1 MGAERPILRPPYCA
15 ILLYRVAWRRC
26 FGFNL
31 LHLGWI
37 DYIYLVVEPTHLK
50 HMLVKLGNLPQIG
63 VENEKIFETTTY
75 RYVYFMSI
83 YHDNDP
89 RSPLKIRRTLTMIID
104 LWHLTRYT
112 WVGFCST
119 NLKHMSP
126 IGSFPQVGVN
136 TKKWNHHPVIPF
148 PSPLPHSVPGFNHP
162 VPWLWVTFFRS
173 LEFWWETFLSM
184 ASLKKS
190 VDFWTLAFT
199 SWDLLKTLKG

>member
-1 MGAERPILRPPYCA
+1 MGAQRPIFRPPYCA

-37 DYIYLVVEPTHLK
+37 EYIYLVVEPTHLK

-63 VENEKIFETTTY
+63 VKMKKYLKPPPIDMFISCPFTMTMIQDLPENKAHFNNDNWFMTFNEIYLGRFLFNQFETHESNWIISPSWGEHKKMKPPPSYSIPITT
-75 RYVYFMSI
+75 
-83 YHDNDP
+83 
-89 RSPLKIRRTLTMIID
+89 TT
-104 LWHLTRYT
+104 
-112 WVGFCST
+112 FCSRIQSSCS
-119 NLKHMSP
+119 LIVSD
-126 IGSFPQVGVN
+126 
-136 TKKWNHHPVIPF
+136 
-148 PSPLPHSVPGFNHP
+148 
-162 VPWLWVTFFRS
+162 FFRS